1 MPKGENMDCGANL
14 ICSNDIPSIQTES
27 RQRQIL
33 SNKINNYYESEN
45 YSSDQNCM
53 ERMYLFLDELGS
65 GGFGKVK
72 LAKHI
77 LTGDQVAI
85 KIIDKKSIPNDL
97 PRVFSEMEAL
107 KLLAHQNICRL
118 FQFRETEDRFY
129 IVMEYCNGG
138 EMFDYIVRK
147 ERLGESEARH
157 FFRQFTGSRSG
168 IHSFNGFVVISM
180 VCLKNLGFAHRDL
193 KPENLLLTQEL
204 QLKVI
209 DFGLCARP
217 LNGLTRPLETCCG
230 SPAYAAPELIQNQSY
245 FGNEADIWSMGV
257 LLYALL
263 CGTLPFGL
271 KAFFTN

>member
-33 SNKINNYYESEN
+33 SNKSNNYYECEN

-85 KIIDKKSIPNDL
+85 KIIDKKSIPVCFIFYLSLLFKFKNDL

-118 FQFRETEDRFY
+118 FQFRETEDRL
-129 IVMEYCNGG
+129 V
-138 EMFDYIVRK
+138 D
-147 ERLGESEARH
+147 
-157 FFRQFTGSRSG
+157 
-168 IHSFNGFVVISM
+168 VISIS
-180 VCLKNLGFAHRDL
+180 N
-193 KPENLLLTQEL
+193 
-204 QLKVI
+204 I
-209 DFGLCARP
+209 D
-217 LNGLTRPLETCCG
+217 
-230 SPAYAAPELIQNQSY
+230 S
-245 FGNEADIWSMGV
+245 W
-257 LLYALL
+257 
-263 CGTLPFGL
+263 
-271 KAFFTN
+271 